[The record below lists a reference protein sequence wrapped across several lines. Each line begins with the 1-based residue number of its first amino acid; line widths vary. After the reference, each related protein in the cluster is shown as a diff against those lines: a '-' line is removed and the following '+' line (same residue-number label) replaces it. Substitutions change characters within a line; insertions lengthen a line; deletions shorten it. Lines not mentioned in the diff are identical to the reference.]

1 MRGVCVCVV
10 EVTQNLVLD
19 IGTMEEQ
26 YGSIWKWQNL
36 LFACSV
42 TEHRISMITSRSQ
55 RWLTGVD
62 DPVTSTEGGSTGN

>member
-26 YGSIWKWQNL
+26 YGSIWKWQDLRTIQL
-36 LFACSV
+36 LRQKGV
-42 TEHRISMITSRSQ
+42 PWGVQRETEIE
-55 RWLTGVD
+55 L
-62 DPVTSTEGGSTGN
+62 